1 MHFRNRLSLLITDDD
16 AMQVSSLMTMT
27 HQNDS
32 YDSDKNNSIRLKI
45 SALIIRP
52 LRHRHPSIR
61 AQRTK
66 NREEQVKS
74 REPKSIFRKKAAPL
88 ASSKAQEASL
98 EEALK
103 KWARR
108 TQLKRV
114 ANTPPLPFPDSH
126 GLPASADWLPAAP
139 LSPDK
144 VCGAVAFTQQQRGR
158 RVASVSHR
166 TNRHG
171 QGRRRDR

>member
-1 MHFRNRLSLLITDDD
+1 
-16 AMQVSSLMTMT
+16 MQVSSLMTMT

-32 YDSDKNNSIRLKI
+32 YDSDKNNSIRLKT
-45 SALIIRP
+45 STLIIRP

-98 EEALK
+98 EEALQKVSK
-103 KWARR
+103 KNTAQTCSEHTSPSLPWQPRATGERWLVAGSSPLAR
-108 TQLKRV
+108 
-114 ANTPPLPFPDSH
+114 
-126 GLPASADWLPAAP
+126 
-139 LSPDK
+139 
-144 VCGAVAFTQQQRGR
+144 
-158 RVASVSHR
+158 
-166 TNRHG
+166 
-171 QGRRRDR
+171 